1 VGSAGRTFAV
11 TAPSAA
17 AGAQAPWIEAG
28 REAESLNLR
37 LGGDWVTQRIGR
49 REAAL
54 DATPAGGARRVRLDI
69 AAVGAMDTAGAWLV
83 YRTVKEFRRQ
93 GLEVELIGAGTATA
107 SLIETVAKNDVLCPP
122 EPTPDNPLVAV
133 VLRVGKATF
142 FVGREARDL
151 VNFLGLTVIVLCRAV
166 LMPWRI
172 RSIALTSHMEQTGL
186 NALPIVGLISFLI
199 GVVLAYQGAD
209 QLARFGAQ
217 IFTVNLVGIGVLR
230 EMGILLTAIM
240 VAGRSGSA
248 FTAQIGTMIVNEEV
262 DAMRAIGLDPMEVLV
277 LPRVLGLVIV
287 MPFLTFYADIMG
299 LIGGAVMAT
308 IVLDISFVRFA
319 RQLSEAVT
327 MWSFWIGI
335 LKAPIFGFI
344 IGLVG
349 CYEGL
354 KVTRSAE
361 SVGAQTT
368 RAVVEAVFLV
378 IVLDALFS
386 IMFSFLK
393 I

>member
-1 VGSAGRTFAV
+1 M
-11 TAPSAA
+11 TARNDLAA
-17 AGAQAPWIEAG
+17 AAPWVEAKQQAG
-28 REAESLNLR
+28 TLILA
-37 LGGDWVTQRIGR
+37 LGGPWITQRIGKQ
-49 REAAL
+49 AVAL
-54 DATPAGGARRVRLDI
+54 AATPPGAARRVNLDI
-69 AAVGAMDTAGAWLV
+69 AAVEAMDTAGAWLV
-83 YRTVKEFRRQ
+83 YKTVKHFRAQ
-93 GLEVELIGAGTATA
+93 GLEVELIGAGKATA
-107 SLIETVAKNDVLCPP
+107 SLIETVAKSDVPCPP
-122 EPTPDNPLVAV
+122 PPAAENAV
-133 VLRVGKATF
+133 IAMIARVGAATF

-151 VNFLGLTVIVLCRAV
+151 TNFLGHTVVVLLRLAV
-166 LMPWRI
+166 RPWRLRWTAWI
-172 RSIALTSHMEQTGL
+172 SHMEQAGL
-186 NALPIVGLISFLI
+186 NALPIIGLISFLI

-217 IFTVNLVGIGVLR
+217 IFTVNLVAVGVLR

-248 FTAQIGTMIVNEEV
+248 FTAQIGTMTVNEEV

-277 LPRVLGLVIV
+277 VPRVLALVVV
-287 MPFLTFYADIMG
+287 MPLLTFYADIMG
-299 LIGGAVMAT
+299 LLGGAVMAT
-308 IVLDISFVRFA
+308 AVLDISFVRFA

-344 IGLVG
+344 ISLVG

-354 KVTRSAE
+354 KVSRSAE
-361 SVGAQTT
+361 SVGRQTT

-378 IVLDALFS
+378 IVLDAMFS